1 VSGLEGGAGRDVRKP
16 PAPPR
21 TGMAGRY
28 GASPLHL
35 LAHLALF
42 ATFLL
47 IASLLFDDT
56 QAWNIALW
64 FVGAIVLH
72 DLVLLPFYSAL
83 DRLAARGAPR
93 GAVNFVRIPV
103 ALSGLLLLLFFPPIL
118 GRNDGSFARVAGE
131 EPSGYLERWLLV
143 TALLFAGS
151 LALYLLRLA
160 RHGRDL
166 PAQHA

>member
-1 VSGLEGGAGRDVRKP
+1 MRA
-16 PAPPR
+16 
-21 TGMAGRY
+21 RY
-28 GASPLHL
+28 GATPLHL

-42 ATFLL
+42 AVFAVVAAFLVDAREPL
-47 IASLLFDDT
+47 NVLV
-56 QAWNIALW
+56 W
-64 FVGAIVLH
+64 FVAALVLH
-72 DLVLLPFYSAL
+72 DLVLLPFYAGL

-93 GAVNFVRIPV
+93 GAINYVRIPA

-151 LALYLLRLA
+151 LLVYVLKLTKRRERRA
-160 RHGRDL
+160 
-166 PAQHA
+166 